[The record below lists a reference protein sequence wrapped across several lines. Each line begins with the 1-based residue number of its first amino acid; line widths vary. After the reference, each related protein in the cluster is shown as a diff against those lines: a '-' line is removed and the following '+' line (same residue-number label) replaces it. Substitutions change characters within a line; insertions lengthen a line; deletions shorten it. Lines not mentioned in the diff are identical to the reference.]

1 MKFILYCCQHPKTL
15 GIEDEQGNWDYDKF
29 REHIKTCPEC
39 ARFNDILSPDVLRNL
54 GRIFK

>member
-1 MKFILYCCQHPKTL
+1 MKFILYCDNDPRDL
-15 GIEDEQGNWDYDKF
+15 GIEDAQGNWHYDKF

-39 ARFNDILSPDVLRNL
+39 QRFNEILSPDVLRNL